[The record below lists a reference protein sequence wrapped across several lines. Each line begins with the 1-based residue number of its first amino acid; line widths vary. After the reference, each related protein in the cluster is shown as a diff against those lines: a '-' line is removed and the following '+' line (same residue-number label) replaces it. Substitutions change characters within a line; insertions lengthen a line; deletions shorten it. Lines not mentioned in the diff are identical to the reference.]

1 MNYTNLFSCMQAE
14 VTLVGVIV
22 LLFLFDL
29 FAGERARRRFSA
41 VACGLLLVQLLVN
54 ILPHGEDELFG
65 GMFR

>member
-54 ILPHGEDELFG
+54 ILPHGEGELFG
-65 GMFR
+65 GMVR